1 MLGKDICTFF
11 SGDHGSF
18 SRSRVRGTQ
27 GVRLYTTAQ
36 VWVPGG
42 LRGACSGRP
51 ESRNLASNHRVA
63 FRGAWA
69 EQDNGQ
75 ITATAVKR
83 SNTVT
88 IIASSSPRSYSHGP
102 YYVFVD
108 HCHTCVVMT
117 YACMRCVCAPC
128 TYSHGTTAI
137 ASQQLCVVHFYA
149 RVNLA
154 YTCECVMC
162 VLSDT

>member
-128 TYSHGTTAI
+128 T
-137 ASQQLCVVHFYA
+137 CA
-149 RVNLA
+149 RVYGSVHDA
-154 YTCECVMC
+154 C
-162 VLSDT
+162 